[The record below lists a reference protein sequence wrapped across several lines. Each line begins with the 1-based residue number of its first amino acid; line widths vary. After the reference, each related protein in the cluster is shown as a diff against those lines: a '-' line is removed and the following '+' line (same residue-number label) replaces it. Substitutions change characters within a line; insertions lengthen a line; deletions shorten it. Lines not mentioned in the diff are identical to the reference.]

1 MKCYLFPCRIY
12 PKFSQCLQRN
22 SCAERPTGRQ
32 IVVISTGIL
41 FLILLIIVFIQSKLS
56 QSDKLILPPQSVH
69 SNPGVGG
76 KIDRTLFSY
85 GPNVHYGIVL
95 DCGSSGTRVYVY
107 IWPPHS
113 GNQRD
118 LLNIQQ
124 LKDQDNQPVVMK
136 VSPGL
141 STNLNI

>member
-1 MKCYLFPCRIY
+1 MTQLLKAINFVFCRIY
-12 PKFSQCLQRN
+12 PKLPQCFQWN
-22 SCAERPTGRQ
+22 SCQERPNGRQ
-32 IVVISTGIL
+32 IAVISSGIL
-41 FLILLIIVFIQSKLS
+41 FLLLLIIVFIQSKLS
-56 QSDKLILPPQSVH
+56 KSDQFIPSQQAVDRQPPIA
-69 SNPGVGG
+69 G
-76 KIDRTLFSY
+76 KIDRTLYSY

-124 LKDQDNQPVVMK
+124 LKDQDNQPVVKK

-141 STNLNI
+141 